1 MGLNTRKLSL
11 VYKYFRRG
19 LVPVAVFF
27 FVKVMLS
34 YSSEFSQMDFS
45 IKLPVFAAGFALM
58 LASYLYIALIW
69 HLLTREFGMQLPFRV
84 SLLKWSASQFARY
97 IPGFVFVL
105 ASRVADYSEH
115 SLSKEKVATAYF
127 LENAVVMLS
136 VFLVF
141 LLFGWTFITDN
152 AELNALPYLVVPVGV
167 VVLSTGFPKW
177 FTNRTLRI
185 LKRDEIKEWPESV
198 CMMKCLV
205 LGVVAF
211 LQSGYGFYLIIT
223 SLQPLA
229 ISSLPLVIGA
239 YAGSGVVNLLVFFVP
254 GGLGVRDGA
263 LAYFLS
269 YMMPVP
275 AALLLSVICR
285 VVLTASELV
294 VIIVAWIW
302 CRIAGSSHSTDREG
316 ACEKK

>member
-1 MGLNTRKLSL
+1 MGLNTRKLSV
-11 VYKYFRRG
+11 VYRYLRRV

-45 IKLPVFAAGFALM
+45 IKPPVFAAGFVLM
-58 LASYLYIALIW
+58 LTSYLYIALVW
-69 HLLTREFGMQLPFRV
+69 HLLTKEFGMQLPFRV

-105 ASRVADYSEH
+105 ASRVADYNRH
-115 SLSKEKVATAYF
+115 SLSKERVATAYF
-127 LENAVVMLS
+127 LENAVVTLS

-141 LLFGWTFITDN
+141 FLFGWIFITDN
-152 AELNALPYLVVPVGV
+152 TELNALPYLVVPVGV

-185 LKRDEIKEWPESV
+185 LKRDEIKEWPKPV
-198 CMMKCLV
+198 CMMKYMS
-205 LGVVAF
+205 LGLIAF
-211 LQSGYGFYLIIT
+211 LQSGYGFYLVISSI
-223 SLQPLA
+223 QPLA
-229 ISSLPLVIGA
+229 ISSIPLVIGA
-239 YAGSGVVNLLVFFVP
+239 YAGSGAVNLLVFFVP

-269 YMMPVP
+269 YMMPVSE
-275 AALLLSVICR
+275 ALILSVVCR
-285 VVLTASELV
+285 VVLTVSELL
-294 VIIVAWIW
+294 ILTVAWIW
-302 CRIAGSSHSTDREG
+302 CRVAESSHDKENRLTGKE
-316 ACEKK
+316 